1 MTKGKLFE
9 LGCAG
14 STATNDVSPKVK
26 AALKHAKAAGA
37 QISKARHSSKMKIET
52 PKDIKGEVK
61 TDLCYGPDTVSAK
74 LDGDVQLSSAEGTR
88 SAQMFESVLKS
99 FVDEGR
105 VGTIEYHRVQD
116 IILALD
122 AMPTK
127 MVTPDNLDKAK
138 KNKPTIV
145 KEMLSEGK
153 IRDEYN
159 WKVWEAQNKKS
170 LVAAIKSYLTDH
182 PEFKHRLIEEALTG
196 RYTFGK
202 NSLATANFIL
212 TPYYYLPID
221 DDYVQKVAKDV
232 KIGIRA
238 KSRKGI
244 SSGTMRIDY
253 KVTDPA

>member
-99 FVDEGR
+99 FVDEIAR
-105 VGTIEYHRVQD
+105 
-116 IILALD
+116 
-122 AMPTK
+122 
-127 MVTPDNLDKAK
+127 
-138 KNKPTIV
+138 
-145 KEMLSEGK
+145 
-153 IRDEYN
+153 
-159 WKVWEAQNKKS
+159 
-170 LVAAIKSYLTDH
+170 
-182 PEFKHRLIEEALTG
+182 
-196 RYTFGK
+196 
-202 NSLATANFIL
+202 
-212 TPYYYLPID
+212 
-221 DDYVQKVAKDV
+221 
-232 KIGIRA
+232 
-238 KSRKGI
+238 I
-244 SSGTMRIDY
+244 SSRGAMVPSLSVGGPRIGRIQPNS
-253 KVTDPA
+253 VGSPW